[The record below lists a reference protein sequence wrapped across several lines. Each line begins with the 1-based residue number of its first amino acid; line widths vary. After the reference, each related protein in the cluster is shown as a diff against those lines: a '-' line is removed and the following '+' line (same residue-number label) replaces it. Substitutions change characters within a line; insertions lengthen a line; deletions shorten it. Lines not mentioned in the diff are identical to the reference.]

1 MCQYSAERYHLNGF
15 SKLLRFDRNRYER
28 GAPIYSNENT
38 TNKELKVYKF
48 PAGHEGII
56 IEGNACG
63 FCLEGI
69 NPHPKTM
76 TFFLDC
82 ISKGK
87 TTIANIMT
95 NLCLQQT
102 STWKFQNH
110 VYHTFL
116 IPTGQRVLSKTR
128 LTLRAVS
135 IRPVL
140 TFFKKNSPLSFQT
153 TQAVA
158 AGLSDF
164 HKQLVSAYQV
174 FFQKYS
180 PRTTTFRYYKSLI
193 ITD

>member
-28 GAPIYSNENT
+28 GAPIYINENT
-38 TNKELKVYKF
+38 TNKELKVFKF

-56 IEGNACG
+56 IEGNVCG

-87 TTIANIMT
+87 TTIANTMT

-116 IPTGQRVLSKTR
+116 IPTGQRVLSKTYFKS
-128 LTLRAVS
+128 S
-135 IRPVL
+135 INPSCTDL
-140 TFFKKNSPLSFQT
+140 FLKKQPTEFPNYLGSS
-153 TQAVA
+153 
-158 AGLSDF
+158 SW
-164 HKQLVSAYQV
+164 
-174 FFQKYS
+174 
-180 PRTTTFRYYKSLI
+180 I
-193 ITD
+193 IRFS